1 MLMVKKVY
9 NCSSRN
15 KGRYKVIS
23 NDVTDILL
31 GNAMRIKNIPSGT
44 IVHCVESK
52 VGMGATFGRSAGQA
66 IVVQGI
72 DPTGKYV
79 QIKMP
84 SGEIGLFLQMQW
96 QQ

>member
-1 MLMVKKVY
+1 M
-9 NCSSRN
+9 
-15 KGRYKVIS
+15 IS
-23 NDVTDILL
+23 NDVTDILP

-79 QIKMP
+79 QIKCHQVKL
-84 SGEIGLFLQMQW
+84 GLFLQMQW